1 MSDLP
6 KSTSDIQEVFNRVSA
21 SPAKKVI
28 NIAKTFLV
36 IIFGTSIATL
46 GLNNFVIPNE
56 LLDGGVVGLALLSQQ
71 VIGGDIGLW
80 IGLLSIPFL
89 AIGWF
94 KVGKGFVIKSAFGIG
109 LLIICVH
116 FLPATPLTNEK
127 VLASVFGGCFL
138 GAGVGLTMRGSAVL
152 DGTEILA
159 LILSKRSALA
169 VGEIILIINIFIFTA
184 AAVLLDVERA
194 LYSMLTYFCAA
205 KMIEYV
211 LHGFEAYNGIT
222 IISNQAETV
231 RQQIIHETGRG
242 VTIYKGKGGYT
253 NEERQILF
261 CVVTRL
267 EVPAIKAVAQNIDP
281 NAFIMVQTLNEASGG
296 MFKRGSVH

>member
-1 MSDLP
+1 MPDSN
-6 KSTSDIQEVFNRVSA
+6 KSTSDKQKIFNRVSA
-21 SPAKKVI
+21 APRQKAK

-36 IIFGTSIATL
+36 IIFGTLLATI
-46 GLNNFVIPNE
+46 GLNKFVIPNE
-56 LLDGGVVGLALLSQQ
+56 LLDGGVVGLALLGRQ

-89 AIGWF
+89 TIGWF
-94 KVGKGFVIKSAFGIG
+94 KVGRGFVIKSAVGIG
-109 LLIICVH
+109 LLILCVH
-116 FLPATPLTNEK
+116 ILPPNPFTQEK
-127 VLASVFGGCFL
+127 ILAAVFGGCFL

-169 VGEIILIINIFIFTA
+169 VGEIILIINIFIFTV
-184 AAVLLDVERA
+184 AAVLLDVEKA
-194 LYSMLTYFCAA
+194 LFSMLTYFCAA
-205 KMIEYV
+205 KMIDFV

-222 IISNQAETV
+222 IISNHADLV
-231 RQQIIHETGRG
+231 RRQIISETGRG
-242 VTIYKGKGGYT
+242 VTIFKGKGGYT
-253 NEERQILF
+253 DEEKQILF